1 MNRSSWSTTSTS
13 GYFSM
18 NTSISSLMSLM
29 SMPFLVSTA
38 PHCTQACLVVIGL
51 WACRKGLK
59 VGDDVTGLLLGQT
72 IIDEGV
78 DSNFLIPING
88 MLVQ

>member
-1 MNRSSWSTTSTS
+1 M
-13 GYFSM
+13 
-18 NTSISSLMSLM
+18 
-29 SMPFLVSTA
+29 
-38 PHCTQACLVVIGL
+38 VVTGL
-51 WACRKGLK
+51 WPCRKGLK

-78 DSNFLIPING
+78 DSNFLIPINR